1 MLASGMDEATAYQ
14 YLQQLCGAGA
24 AGKGS
29 KPKLT
34 LFIISFP
41 PQSSKCYQLY
51 PCFKQ
56 HTRPP
61 ITKAFLFTN
70 TCQRK
75 GDKPRPYICVLI
87 HLLLLPALYF
97 NSEQPF
103 QFSPPPPCLSELLQ
117 KPSATREEPSVSEPP
132 RNRWRMQRKYSTHL
146 TAPSKST
153 RTDRRLRFP
162 SVSFS
167 PASQSQL

>member
-1 MLASGMDEATAYQ
+1 MHDIIVDTNPIMFFSKFFNLFFVVDLFLFAYSALSPKTFSSSVTAEQEELVAKMLASGMDEATAYQ
-14 YLQQLCGAGA
+14 YLQQLCGAGV

-87 HLLLLPALYF
+87 HLLLLPASYF

-103 QFSPPPPCLSELLQ
+103 
-117 KPSATREEPSVSEPP
+117 
-132 RNRWRMQRKYSTHL
+132 
-146 TAPSKST
+146 
-153 RTDRRLRFP
+153 
-162 SVSFS
+162 
-167 PASQSQL
+167 

>member
-1 MLASGMDEATAYQ
+1 MHDIIVDTNPIMFFSRFFNLVFCCRFVFFLAYSALCPKIFSSSVTAEQEELVAKMLASGMDEATAYQ

-34 LFIISFP
+34 LIFFP
-41 PQSSKCYQLY
+41 PKSSKCYQLY

-56 HTRPP
+56 YTRPP

-70 TCQRK
+70 MCQRK
-75 GDKPRPYICVLI
+75 GDKPQPYICVLI
-87 HLLLLPALYF
+87 HLFLLPALYF

-103 QFSPPPPCLSELLQ
+103 
-117 KPSATREEPSVSEPP
+117 
-132 RNRWRMQRKYSTHL
+132 
-146 TAPSKST
+146 
-153 RTDRRLRFP
+153 
-162 SVSFS
+162 
-167 PASQSQL
+167 